1 MVCQNIKMVQKV
13 WHKLWA
19 EAREMAE
26 PGVDELVWGRQR
38 MVRQNIKMVQKEWHK
53 FWAEAREM
61 GREEGDELW
70 AEVREMDRIEG
81 RLNSMGE
88 TKMVCQNRK
97 MDQEEWDEI

>member
-1 MVCQNIKMVQKV
+1 MVQKV

-26 PGVDELVWGRQR
+26 SGVDELVWGRQR
-38 MVRQNIKMVQKEWHK
+38 MVRQNIKMVQKEWQK

-61 GREEGDELW
+61 GCGEGDELW
-70 AEVREMDRIEG
+70 TEVREMDRIEG

-88 TKMVCQNRK
+88 KKGYVKTEKWIKRSGTRYGQRPG
-97 MDQEEWDEI
+97 